1 MSTDEH
7 STKILAIT
15 VSIFFFTTYLS
26 ETFLVI
32 YFKNELGM
40 SVPQII
46 VIMGFT
52 FLVTGLLPILL
63 LKTTRNFERIISLG
77 IVSTLLF
84 FVALALK
91 VTNPVILGLV
101 NGLSIA
107 TFWPSFNLLQ
117 FRLTETKERA
127 FRMSMLSHAI
137 PSMAGIIGPAIGG
150 LVIGTYGFP
159 ILFAASIILFFA
171 SLITSMKIRYKPENQ
186 KISVPKNGTFKIF
199 MIVFVLMGLAEGG
212 WLAYP
217 FFVLNL
223 SSTYIN
229 MGLVV
234 ASSSLII
241 TLANLS
247 INKLSDIKG
256 VRVEF
261 TIMSVILSAIW
272 YFAIAHAT
280 DMIQIVAL
288 SSLSGLAGAFWL
300 SWFAYFGDSFG
311 REYHASILVMME
323 VALMMGR
330 IVNLI
335 PTYYFITDSNPNY
348 SGYFI
353 MLSLLSLLLIPF
365 LILLRKRR
373 SNEAS
378 SS

>member
-1 MSTDEH
+1 MSTDER

-15 VSIFFFTTYLS
+15 VSIFFFTSYLS

-40 SVPQII
+40 SIPQII
-46 VIMGFT
+46 VIMGFS
-52 FLVTGLLPILL
+52 FLVVGLLPILL
-63 LKTTRNFERIISLG
+63 LRTTIHFERIISLG

-127 FRMSMLSHAI
+127 FKMSMLSHAI

-150 LVIGTYGFP
+150 FVIGTYGFL
-159 ILFAASIILFFA
+159 ILFAVSILLFFA
-171 SLITSMKIRYKPENQ
+171 SLIVSMKIRCKPANQ
-186 KISVPKNGTFKIF
+186 KISVPKNGMFKIF

-241 TLANLS
+241 TLANLA
-247 INKLSDIKG
+247 INKLSDTKG

-280 DMIQIVAL
+280 SMVQIVAL
-288 SSLSGLAGAFWL
+288 SSLSGFAGAFWV

-311 REYHASILVMME
+311 REHHASILVIME

-335 PTYYFITDSNPNY
+335 PTYYLITDSNPNY

-353 MLSLLSLLLIPF
+353 MVSLLSLLLIPF
-365 LILLRKRR
+365 LILLRKIS
-373 SNEAS
+373 SNKAS
-378 SS
+378 VP